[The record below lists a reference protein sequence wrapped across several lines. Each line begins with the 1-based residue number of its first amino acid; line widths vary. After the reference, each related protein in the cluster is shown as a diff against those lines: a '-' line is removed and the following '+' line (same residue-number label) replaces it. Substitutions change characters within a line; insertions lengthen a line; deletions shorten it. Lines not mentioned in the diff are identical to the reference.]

1 MNSST
6 DYNHTFHATS
16 GYAMGMALGI
26 LILIMTILIVA
37 YFCSSGVQEPA
48 PSYPVTNQGSS
59 IASQG
64 SVVIDI
70 GLNEATLAS
79 YYKLLYSQAKLQHKG
94 NDSQPF
100 CCPICLGDYKDS
112 DMLRLLPDCGH
123 VFHLKCVDCW
133 LRQHSTCPLCR
144 KSLAPTPLPE
154 SSRWSSITGCE

>member
-6 DYNHTFHATS
+6 DYNNPIHATS
-16 GYAMGMALGI
+16 GYAMGMALGV
-26 LILIMTILIVA
+26 LILIMTILIA
-37 YFCSSGVQEPA
+37 ACFCSSGVQELPA
-48 PSYPVTNQGSS
+48 PSYPITNRGSS
-59 IASQG
+59 IASRG

-79 YYKLLYSQAKLQHKG
+79 YYKLLYSQAKLQHKD

-100 CCPICLGDYKDS
+100 CCSICLGDYEDN

-144 KSLAPTPLPE
+144 KSLAPTPPPE
-154 SSRWSSITGCE
+154 SSR

>member
-94 NDSQPF
+94 SILHVRCAGNRWRPLLSLNP
-100 CCPICLGDYKDS
+100 PAEVASLAVS
-112 DMLRLLPDCGH
+112 RLLVKVRSILH
-123 VFHLKCVDCW
+123 VRCICQKRASC
-133 LRQHSTCPLCR
+133 
-144 KSLAPTPLPE
+144 
-154 SSRWSSITGCE
+154 